1 MHQAPTPYPLPL
13 TPTRTP
19 PRTQASTVVPVLMDF
34 MGDAN
39 QTSAVDVVL
48 FVREIVETYPQLRDV
63 VMPKLLQTFPTIQAS
78 PHL

>member
-1 MHQAPTPYPLPL
+1 
-13 TPTRTP
+13 
-19 PRTQASTVVPVLMDF
+19 MDF

-78 PHL
+78 RVSRVALWLLGEYCVSAEQVRARGSTC

>member
-1 MHQAPTPYPLPL
+1 
-13 TPTRTP
+13 
-19 PRTQASTVVPVLMDF
+19 MDF